1 MKDIIIWTVIN
12 VAVNLSIVAIVAALF
27 KKGVNLGWKEVG
39 FSVKQMRQW
48 RSLRP
53 YYVMNIYY
61 RGEAYILVISK
72 KDYRELRKNE
82 TGKTYVYIREFP
94 ARFLNPN
101 FEKYDFSLWE
111 VDWHERDRKNCLKTF
126 LFIVTVFE
134 AIICMIAFDI
144 K

>member
-1 MKDIIIWTVIN
+1 MKDIIVWTVIN
-12 VAVNLSIVAIVAALF
+12 IVVNLVIVAIVATLF

-39 FSVKQMRQW
+39 FSVKQIRQW

-61 RGEAYILVISK
+61 KAEAYLLVISK
-72 KDYRELRKNE
+72 KDYMELRKNG

-94 ARFLNPN
+94 AWFLNPN

-111 VDWHERDRKNCLKTF
+111 VDWHERDRKSCLKTF
-126 LFIVTVFE
+126 LFIFIVLE
-134 AIICMIAFDI
+134 ALIFMFALEVQ
-144 K
+144 

>member
-101 FEKYDFSLWE
+101 FEKYDFSLRE